1 MHLGQQSEEQSLL
14 QLLVD
19 ITTVSAHLAMHGL
32 GWNPWHICKAD
43 VELMGADSVW

>member
-32 GWNPWHICKAD
+32 G
-43 VELMGADSVW
+43 